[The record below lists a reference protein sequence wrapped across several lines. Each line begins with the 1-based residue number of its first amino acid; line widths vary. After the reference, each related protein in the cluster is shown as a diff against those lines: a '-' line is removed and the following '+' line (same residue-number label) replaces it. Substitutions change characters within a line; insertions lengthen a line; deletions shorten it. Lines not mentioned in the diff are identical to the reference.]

1 MARAAL
7 LDNFGEA
14 LGADKVKSIPLDW
27 SPKAQTSS
35 DADKL
40 PDAFKRAEVWEI
52 WDKETRSRVFVVN
65 GFGELLRKDADPY
78 GLAEFFPVA
87 EPLQAVTAN
96 DTLIPVPEFNIYKD
110 QADGLDE
117 IESRIDR
124 LTRALRRRG
133 VYDATFTELSALAN
147 ADDNQFVP
155 VKNYADLS
163 QKGGLPAAFQAED
176 IGALADVLAALHKQR
191 DLRVQTIY
199 EVIGIAD
206 IMRGASD
213 PRETFG
219 AQRIK
224 AQFGGNRLKKRQE
237 KIQRFVRDTLRIKA
251 ELIAE
256 HFEPQTLAEMTG
268 FALGAAGGAGGM
280 GGAGPPNQGDVITP
294 PMLALLRSDK
304 LRSYRIDVETDSTMV
319 DDAEAEKGAR
329 VELLRSLSE
338 FVGAWVPVVQGQPA
352 LLPLAFELL
361 SFGVR
366 GFKAGRQLEE
376 TIDQTR
382 LLLEQAA
389 AQPRP
394 ADPQAEANAAKTQL
408 DAQLAVLRTQAEITA
423 RGHELEFKRLELQ
436 AKREEMALKRQE
448 RHRAAQA
455 RAGRSPDPA

>member
-1 MARAAL
+1 
-7 LDNFGEA
+7 
-14 LGADKVKSIPLDW
+14 
-27 SPKAQTSS
+27 
-35 DADKL
+35 
-40 PDAFKRAEVWEI
+40 
-52 WDKETRSRVFVVN
+52 
-65 GFGELLRKDADPY
+65 
-78 GLAEFFPVA
+78 
-87 EPLQAVTAN
+87 
-96 DTLIPVPEFNIYKD
+96 VPEFNIYKD

-176 IGALADVLAALHKQR
+176 IGALANVLAALHKQR

-224 AQFGGNRLKKRQE
+224 AQFGGSRLRKRQE
-237 KIQRFVRDTLRIKA
+237 KIQRWIRDTLRIKA

-256 HFEPQTLAEMTG
+256 HFEPQKLAEMTG
-268 FALGAAGGAGGM
+268 FRLGEAAIDPATGRP
-280 GGAGPPNQGDVITP
+280 GPLEGLITP
-294 PMLALLRSDK
+294 RMMQMLRSDR
-304 LRSYRIDVETDSTMV
+304 LRSYRIDVETDSTV
-319 DDAEAEKGAR
+319 IDDAEAEKQGR
-329 VELLRSLSE
+329 VELIKSLSE
-338 FVGAWVPVVQGQPA
+338 FVAAWLPVVQAQPA

-376 TIDQTR
+376 TIDQAR
-382 LLLEQAA
+382 LMLEQAA
-389 AQPRP
+389 KM
-394 ADPQAEANAAKTQL
+394 QAEVPRLNATSP
-408 DAQLAVLRTQAEITA
+408 AVA
-423 RGHELEFKRLELQ
+423 REL
-436 AKREEMALKRQE
+436 
-448 RHRAAQA
+448 
-455 RAGRSPDPA
+455 